1 MDWEVEA
8 LIYLGGL
15 AALILIVWAGL
26 GHEPKETRCVIIRAI
41 GPPPL
46 R

>member
-15 AALILIVWAGL
+15 AALVLVVWAGWTM
-26 GHEPKETRCVIIRAI
+26 HQRTPRT
-41 GPPPL
+41 
-46 R
+46 